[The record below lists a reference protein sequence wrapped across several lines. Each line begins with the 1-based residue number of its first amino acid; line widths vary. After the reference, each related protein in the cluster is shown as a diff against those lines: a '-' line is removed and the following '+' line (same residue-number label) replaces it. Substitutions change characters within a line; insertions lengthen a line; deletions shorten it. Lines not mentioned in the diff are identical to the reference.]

1 MVLNDESLMPWGKY
15 KGIPIGEVPAE
26 YLLWLYEE
34 KGIHDPKVHSYVL
47 NNLNI
52 LRMQMQNKKKGIR

>member
-1 MVLNDESLMPWGKY
+1 MNWQNV
-15 KGIPIGEVPAE
+15 I
-26 YLLWLYEE
+26 YLDEE
-34 KGIHDPKVHSYVL
+34 KGIYDSKVHSYVL